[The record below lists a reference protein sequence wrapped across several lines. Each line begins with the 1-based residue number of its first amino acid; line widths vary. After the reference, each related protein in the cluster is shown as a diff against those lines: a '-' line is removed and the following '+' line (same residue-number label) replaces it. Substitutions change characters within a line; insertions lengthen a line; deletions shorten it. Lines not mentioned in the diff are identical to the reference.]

1 MSDEGKKEKQINV
14 NTLLLAIIMAV
25 LTYVGKT
32 TVESSNAIAR
42 IDAILGTRLA
52 SGDRMESKLDA
63 LSKDVS
69 NQRETIN
76 ELRYAVDTLKKTTK
90 P

>member
-1 MSDEGKKEKQINV
+1 MSEEGKKEKQINV

-63 LSKDVS
+63 LSKDVA
-69 NQRETIN
+69 NQRETIS